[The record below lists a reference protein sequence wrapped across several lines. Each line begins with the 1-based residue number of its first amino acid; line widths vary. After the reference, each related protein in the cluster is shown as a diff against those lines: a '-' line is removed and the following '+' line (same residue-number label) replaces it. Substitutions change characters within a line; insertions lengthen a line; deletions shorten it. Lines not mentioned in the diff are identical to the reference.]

1 MTSEEQDIY
10 ALMGISPLVLL
21 PDGESKNPKSTIV
34 QVNSVDA
41 HDPENLSVM
50 EEDNLE
56 DREEVTPNLDKD
68 EVAKVEGNWGWM
80 APSGE
85 QELSSQAS
93 EEEENDLMDAEDH
106 DMGEGILE
114 TRRRRRRRSSADLD

>member
-1 MTSEEQDIY
+1 MTVEEQDIY

-41 HDPENLSVM
+41 HDSENLRVM
-50 EEDNLE
+50 EENNLE
-56 DREEVTPNLDKD
+56 EREEITPNLDRD

-80 APSGE
+80 APNGE
-85 QELSSQAS
+85 QDLSSQAS
-93 EEEENDLMDAEDH
+93 EPEDH
-106 DMGEGILE
+106 DLVDVEDNDLGEEILE
-114 TRRRRRRRSSADLD
+114 TRRRRRRRSSADSD